1 MADPKGEEEELRIS
15 EAPLLT
21 QWGALQEQVVPR
33 LDRSSGDASAPK
45 VWADGDVGDAVA
57 VAVAYDAGRPGAGR
71 PLQAYATAGAGEPPV
86 ARYSM
91 ADIRSVPVGVRRSGF
106 RRVAD
111 GWIPAESVAERI
123 FLGLPS
129 TPVDLV
135 VLRGHGGGPE
145 SLRAYSSLLRPDGH
159 ILVLGDIPPGLAED
173 VGLEP
178 VRGTDLLRRRASAP
192 GQQPPLDAVLS
203 SDTEQAEVRTLA
215 QKLLEE
221 ELVSRHL
228 NLARGLARRFSGH
241 GEPVDDLRQVAFVGL
256 LLAARRYDP
265 CQNASFSTYATATIL
280 GELKRYFRDK
290 SWMMRVPRHVQETY
304 LAIKTAREELGQ
316 ELACSPTIGQIAA
329 RLRITDEAVLEA
341 IEAGDNFLP
350 QSLDSGPD
358 EESPGREVPVIDP
371 AFDVMLERTLLLEA
385 IPRLSER
392 EQLVLKRVYLDGW
405 TQRKVAQE
413 IGVSQMQVSRLL
425 HASAQ
430 KIRSYTGS

>member
-1 MADPKGEEEELRIS
+1 M
-15 EAPLLT
+15 
-21 QWGALQEQVVPR
+21 PR
-33 LDRSSGDASAPK
+33 LDRRGDGTAAPD

-57 VAVAYDAGRPGAGR
+57 VAVAYQSGRAA
-71 PLQAYATAGAGEPPV
+71 PLQPLRAFVSAGDGEPKGL
-86 ARYSM
+86 RYSM
-91 ADIRSVPVGVRRSGF
+91 ADMRALPVGARRESFRRSSN
-106 RRVAD
+106 
-111 GWIPAESVAERI
+111 GWIPADSVAERVL
-123 FLGLPS
+123 LGRPRR
-129 TPVDLV
+129 PVDLV
-135 VLRGHGGGPE
+135 VLR
-145 SLRAYSSLLRPDGH
+145 SSGDLARSFRPCTSMLRPGGH
-159 ILVLGDIPPGLAED
+159 VLVLGEYPAALLRDAD
-173 VGLEP
+173 LEK
-178 VRGTDLLRRRASAP
+178 VEGTDFLRRRDTGETASEP
-192 GQQPPLDAVLS
+192 DGDAAA
-203 SDTEQAEVRTLA
+203 DEQAEVPTLA

-256 LLAARRYDP
+256 VLAASRYDP
-265 CQNASFSTYATATIL
+265 SRNASFSTYATATIL

-304 LAIKTAREELGQ
+304 LAIKTAREELYQ
-316 ELACSPTIGQIAA
+316 ELSCSPTIGQIAR

-350 QSLDSGPD
+350 QSLDTAPD
-358 EESPGREVPVIDP
+358 EDSPGREVPVIDP
-371 AFDVMLERTLLLEA
+371 AFDVMLERSLLMAA
-385 IPRLSER
+385 IPRLPRR

-425 HASAQ
+425 QASGQ